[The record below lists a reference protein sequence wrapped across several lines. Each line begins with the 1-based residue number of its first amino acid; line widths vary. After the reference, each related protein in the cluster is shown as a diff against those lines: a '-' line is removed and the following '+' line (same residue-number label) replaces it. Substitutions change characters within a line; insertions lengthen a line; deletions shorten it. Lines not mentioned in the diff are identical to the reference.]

1 MGKIK
6 DNVLEYIRNTFSDIS
21 PLTVEAY
28 NNKFSTYTDDEI
40 VKYFKENDLRIYTD
54 DDKISDKKLDVLVK
68 RTGAVISE
76 KIRYP
81 QIDNAESLNEMMVL
95 PIQMRRMQQIG
106 ATESN
111 SSLNASTRD
120 KVNQATRESRTSKL
134 TDSEVA
140 IMASLGMDNVL
151 SELLSPRSDNQLSKQ
166 EMNLLLREKGTF
178 SLAELPKTP
187 ESRNSLMYVD
197 VLYKCMR
204 VATDL
209 VDNIND
215 IT

>member
-6 DNVLEYIRNTFSDIS
+6 DNVLEYIKNTFSDIS
-21 PLTVEAY
+21 PLTVEVY

-40 VKYFKENDLRIYTD
+40 VKYFKENDLRIYAD

-76 KIRYP
+76 KIKYP

-106 ATESN
+106 TTESN

>member
-1 MGKIK
+1 
-6 DNVLEYIRNTFSDIS
+6 
-21 PLTVEAY
+21 
-28 NNKFSTYTDDEI
+28 
-40 VKYFKENDLRIYTD
+40 
-54 DDKISDKKLDVLVK
+54 
-68 RTGAVISE
+68 
-76 KIRYP
+76 
-81 QIDNAESLNEMMVL
+81 
-95 PIQMRRMQQIG
+95 MRRMQQIG

>member
-40 VKYFKENDLRIYTD
+40 VKYFKENDLRIYAD

>member
-40 VKYFKENDLRIYTD
+40 VKYFKENDLRIYAD

-120 KVNQATRESRTSKL
+120 KVNQATRESRTSKI

>member
-21 PLTVEAY
+21 PLTVEVY

-40 VKYFKENDLRIYTD
+40 VKYFKENDLRIYAD

-166 EMNLLLREKGTF
+166 EMNLLL
-178 SLAELPKTP
+178 
-187 ESRNSLMYVD
+187 
-197 VLYKCMR
+197 
-204 VATDL
+204 
-209 VDNIND
+209 
-215 IT
+215 

>member
-21 PLTVEAY
+21 PLTVEVY

-40 VKYFKENDLRIYTD
+40 VKYFKENDLRIYAD